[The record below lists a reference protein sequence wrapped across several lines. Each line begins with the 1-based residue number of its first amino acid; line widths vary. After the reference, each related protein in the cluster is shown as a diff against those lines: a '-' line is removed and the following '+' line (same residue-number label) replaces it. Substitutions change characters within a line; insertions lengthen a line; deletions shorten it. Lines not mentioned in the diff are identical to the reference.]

1 MFLNRLY
8 KFNHYESDDEYN
20 IFEEEIKNI
29 LPSLRKWDMFEKQKE
44 IVEYIKDTID
54 DVLEN

>member
-8 KFNHYESDDEYN
+8 KFNHYERDDEYN

-29 LPSLRKWDMFEKQKE
+29 LPSLRKWDMLEKQKE

>member
-8 KFNHYESDDEYN
+8 KFNHYENDDEYN

>member
-44 IVEYIKDTID
+44 SVEYIKDTID
-54 DVLEN
+54 NVLEN